1 MERKLTTVLSEIK
14 KAQSEVE
21 QRIKTADALTQK
33 SQRFDEGAINIKNK
47 LNELNHKLVQ
57 IITDYQVLLEMLIS
71 YFKNLSDLDKTI
83 DNVNTQ
89 YANASLPTDIYEVE
103 SMIREHDASKQAIL
117 EMFKFTQNESE
128 QIIARIRKQVSVIK
142 LFCSAMDLLLLFST
156 GTCKR
161 CRP

>member
-33 SQRFDEGAINIKNK
+33 SQRVDEGAINIKNK

>member
-1 MERKLTTVLSEIK
+1 M
-14 KAQSEVE
+14 
-21 QRIKTADALTQK
+21 
-33 SQRFDEGAINIKNK
+33 F
-47 LNELNHKLVQ
+47 
-57 IITDYQVLLEMLIS
+57 IS
-71 YFKNLSDLDKTI
+71 YFKNLSELDKTI

-142 LFCSAMDLLLLFST
+142 PFCSAMDLLLLFST

-161 CRP
+161 SRPWHWQDALHIRYA